1 MTIASRQL
9 LASLLGLSLLAPL
22 SACQNQ
28 STPGMIS
35 DESIAASRVPDLA
48 TGGLTDAEW
57 QTEVSKLNQTYF
69 DAVDANHDGALTL
82 AEAQAVYPEAG
93 LKSLNDFYVDLDT
106 NKDGIWQTE
115 EFSKYMNGFI
125 KIKGKSD
132 YSAAFITTIYLI
144 KSTANSSWGATDYNK
159 DGFITVEELYPSY
172 LSDNG
177 LRLCHAGASCSDEK
191 IIQQAKDGLK
201 AMDANADGKVSYA
214 EYQRHTLEFMRDRML
229 TVVKLLQ
236 AHPGKTLAEA
246 SLAEA
251 TAAQPAK

>member
-1 MTIASRQL
+1 MTIAAKQL
-9 LASLLGLSLLAPL
+9 LASILGLSLLAPL

-28 STPGMIS
+28 STPGLIS
-35 DESIAASRVPDLA
+35 DESIAASRVADL
-48 TGGLTDAEW
+48 TSGGLTDAEW
-57 QTEVSKLNQTYF
+57 QTEVSKLNQAYF
-69 DAVDANHDGALTL
+69 DAVDANHDGAVTL
-82 AEAQAVYPEAG
+82 AEAQVVYPEAG
-93 LKSLNDFYVDLDT
+93 LKSLNDFYADLDT
-106 NKDGIWQTE
+106 NQDGIWQTA
-115 EFSKYMNGFI
+115 EFSKYMNAFI

-132 YSAAFITTIYLI
+132 YSAAFITSVYLL
-144 KSTANSSWGATDYNK
+144 KSANNSSWGASDANK

-172 LSDNG
+172 LSDKG
-177 LRLCHAGASCSDEK
+177 MMCRAGEACSDEK

-201 AMDANADGKVSYA
+201 AMDADADGKVSYA
-214 EYQRHTLEFMRDRML
+214 EFQRNDLKFMQNHML